1 MNKKFLVAVLTMFVL
16 SMLLGFLIHEVLL
29 GPDYAQL
36 GALFRGPADSAHYFP
51 WMLLAHVLTAV
62 GFVWI
67 YMRGH
72 EDKPFLQQGL
82 RYGLA
87 VAVLAT
93 IPGYLIYYAVQPMPG
108 MLVAKQIVFSSIGTV
123 LMGIALAR
131 IYR

>member
-1 MNKKFLVAVLTMFVL
+1 MDKKFPLAVLAMFVL
-16 SMLLGFLIHEVLL
+16 SLLFGFLIHDVLL
-29 GPDYAQL
+29 GADYARL
-36 GALFRGPADSAHYFP
+36 GTLFRGPTDAAAYFP
-51 WMLLAHVLTAV
+51 WMLLAHALIAA

-67 YMRGH
+67 YRHGH
-72 EDKPFLQQGL
+72 EDRPFLSQGA
-82 RYGLA
+82 RYGVA

-108 MLVAKQIVFSSIGTV
+108 LLVAKQIVYSSIGTV